1 MLRSQDTSSPLKGDA
16 SSTPQI
22 ISSDRAESRSLPAY
36 YRPEL
41 DALRFAAFFLVFLY
55 HFSFGIPG
63 QGFWTQS
70 ITYVGAFGM
79 CLFFLLS
86 SYLITELLRR
96 ERARTGTI
104 HLPAFYMRRILRIW
118 PLYFVVLLA
127 NALIGKF
134 LIPSWAI
141 SRGAVLSFL
150 LLSGNWYILQGAFSA
165 PVFVLWSISVEEQ
178 FYLVWPRLMIFGDRA
193 LRLAAVLLI
202 PLSYL
207 LIIYLVGRGATYP
220 QIWWNSGVQFQFFG
234 IGALLAFNDKLIPRL
249 SGSNRIALLIAAL
262 FIWVAGGCLNHW
274 NELGVHP
281 ALSLSL
287 SYAAAATG
295 TVFIFYSVLGLPAS
309 LVPQWLV
316 YLGKRSY
323 GLYVFHQFCLS
334 GVKVLIFHR
343 ESTPESLVGSF
354 VLGLTLTVGCAALSY
369 KYLETPFLR
378 LKKHFEFV
386 KSRPI

>member
-1 MLRSQDTSSPLKGDA
+1 MRSNGTGTRLGGDA
-16 SSTPQI
+16 SGTPKI
-22 ISSDRAESRSLPAY
+22 ISSDRAESRSLPAF

-41 DALRFAAFFLVFLY
+41 DALRFFAFFLVFLY
-55 HFSFGIPG
+55 HLSFGIPG

-70 ITYVGAFGM
+70 ISYVGAFGM

-104 HLPAFYMRRILRIW
+104 HLRAFYMRRILRIW
-118 PLYFVVLLA
+118 PLYFVVLLV

-150 LLSGNWYILQGAFSA
+150 LLSGNWYILGGAFTA

-193 LRLAAVLLI
+193 LRITAVLLI

-207 LIIYLVGRGATYP
+207 LIVHLVGQGVSYP

-234 IGALLAFNDKLIPRL
+234 IGALLAFNDRLTPRF
-249 SGSNRIALLIAAL
+249 SGSNRIAMLIAAL
-262 FIWVAGGCLNHW
+262 CIWVVGGCLNHW

-295 TVFIFYSVLGLPAS
+295 SVLIFHSVLGLRAS
-309 LVPQWLV
+309 LVPQWLI

-343 ESTPESLVGSF
+343 VSTPESLAGSF
-354 VLGLTLTVGCAALSY
+354 ILGLTLTIGCAALSY